1 MPKTKKTRQ
10 YFEMTAELCKTFGH
24 PKRLMIINILRD
36 REITVTQLARETGI
50 NKSNLS
56 QHLHLLRENGLVTT
70 RREGTKIFYCLSHS
84 NIVKAFD
91 LMTEFL
97 DTKISESHDIVSTGK
112 LNLAKPSEK
121 NQSKRRT

>member
-36 REITVTQLARETGI
+36 REITVTQLAKETGI

-70 RREGTKIFYCLSHS
+70 QREGTKIFYRLSHS

-97 DTKISESHDIVSTGK
+97 DTKITESHDIVSTGK

-121 NQSKRRT
+121 NRSKRRT

>member
-24 PKRLMIINILRD
+24 PKRLMVISCLRD
-36 REITVTQLARETGI
+36 REITVTELAKETEI
-50 NKSNLS
+50 DNSNLS
-56 QHLHLLRENGLVTT
+56 QHLHLLRENGLVST
-70 RREGTKIFYCLSHS
+70 RREGTKIYYRLSHP
-84 NIVKAFD
+84 NIGKALD
-91 LMTEFL
+91 LMSEFL

-121 NQSKRRT
+121 NRSKRRT

>member
-1 MPKTKKTRQ
+1 
-10 YFEMTAELCKTFGH
+10 MTAELCKTFGH
-24 PKRLMIINILRD
+24 PKRLMIINFLRD
-36 REITVTQLARETGI
+36 KEITVTQLARVTGI

-70 RREGTKIFYCLSHS
+70 RREGTKIFYRLSHS

-97 DTKISESHDIVSTGK
+97 DTKISESHDIVSMGK
-112 LNLAKPSEK
+112 LNLIKHPNK
-121 NQSKRRT
+121 TRPNRRNE